1 MAKTT
6 HRHIA
11 TLHIDPVHWQRLGR
25 IIEEGDEFRLIS
37 KDTSTDDIWI
47 ITVGCASDAVRSRME
62 DGWG

>member
-1 MAKTT
+1 MAKT

-25 IIEEGDEFRLIS
+25 IIDEGVEFRLIS
-37 KDTSTDDIWI
+37 TDTSTDDIWVI
-47 ITVGCASDAVRSRME
+47 KIGCASEAVARRME